1 MIVESVL
8 DENMEW
14 VVSTP
19 PAIEPVSLE
28 DFKTFARID
37 GTDEDSQLLSFLIT
51 ARSLVEKYLNRALIE
66 QTITLKMDS
75 WPEKE
80 SFELPRP
87 PLISITAV
95 ETLSE
100 ADVATVYAASN
111 YYIITTKEPGLFILK
126 HGATPPQNTERYYGG
141 YQIRYKA
148 GYGATSASVPN
159 IIKDCIKQWATVMY
173 ENRAIVEEPPA
184 EIKLSLTNYRIYY
197 I

>member
-1 MIVESVL
+1 MITESEV
-8 DENMEW
+8 DENMVW
-14 VVSTP
+14 SVTTP

-28 DFKTFARID
+28 EFKTFARID

-51 ARSLVEKYLNRALIE
+51 ARLLVERYLNRALIE

-80 SFELPRP
+80 AFELPRP

-95 ETLSE
+95 ETLDES
-100 ADVATVYAASN
+100 DVATVYASSN
-111 YYIITTKEPGLFILK
+111 YYINKIKEPGLLVLK
-126 HGATPPQNTERYYGG
+126 FGVTPPQNTERYYGG

-159 IIKDCIKQWATVMY
+159 IIKDCIKQWATAMY
-173 ENRAIVEEPPA
+173 ENRAIVEEPPV
-184 EIKLSLTNYRIYY
+184 EVKVLLSNYRIYY